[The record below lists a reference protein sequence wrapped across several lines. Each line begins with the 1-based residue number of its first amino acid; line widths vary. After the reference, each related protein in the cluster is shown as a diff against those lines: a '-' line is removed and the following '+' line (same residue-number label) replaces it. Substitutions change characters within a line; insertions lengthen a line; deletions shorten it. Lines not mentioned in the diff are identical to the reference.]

1 MYASRQMS
9 QIDIVFW
16 SLDIGK
22 CLDMT
27 LAYWSLDLGRCHSQ
41 MSRHPYRSQ
50 ISAPAAGLSAGPRWG
65 TAGLSAGPRW
75 GTAGLPAGPRWGT
88 GAVPH
93 LCPKG
98 YRARATVRVTF
109 VALDL

>member
-50 ISAPAAGLSAGPRWG
+50 MGAAKMPPQAHVCTQYTGWGGRMDSPARSARAAQDGFRDGD
-65 TAGLSAGPRW
+65 
-75 GTAGLPAGPRWGT
+75 LPADRN
-88 GAVPH
+88 
-93 LCPKG
+93 
-98 YRARATVRVTF
+98 
-109 VALDL
+109 